1 MKPKKDDN
9 KFNLLE
15 ETIIKKEVKDIPKVV
30 KKKPVLQGSWGK
42 GISNAVKEDVKFE
55 KKVVEEEKD
64 DGMITLS
71 NDLTQIQ
78 DDAKNNSAYLFKP
91 LGKNIKW
98 GDIAMDEDEQYQDD
112 DYYSEDDYQMNCN
125 ESVSSHD
132 SSDYDY
138 QY

>member
-1 MKPKKDDN
+1 
-9 KFNLLE
+9 
-15 ETIIKKEVKDIPKVV
+15 
-30 KKKPVLQGSWGK
+30 
-42 GISNAVKEDVKFE
+42 
-55 KKVVEEEKD
+55 
-64 DGMITLS
+64 MITLS

-78 DDAKNNSAYLFKP
+78 DEEKNNSAYLFKP